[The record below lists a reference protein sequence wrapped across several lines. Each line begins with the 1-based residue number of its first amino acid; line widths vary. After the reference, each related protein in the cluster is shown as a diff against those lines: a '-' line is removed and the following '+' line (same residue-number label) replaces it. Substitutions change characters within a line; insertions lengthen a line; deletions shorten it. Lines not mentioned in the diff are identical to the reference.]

1 MTKQVCHFL
10 SMRPRTVISMHI
22 KIEVRRLC
30 SASDNVHISEE
41 VVQRQCED
49 GPWAPTLY
57 NTCKNALLRV
67 ISHIRANYIDGTSE
81 VAIRTANNVVC
92 DGISFH
98 RVQNS

>member
-1 MTKQVCHFL
+1 
-10 SMRPRTVISMHI
+10 MRPRTVISMRI

-30 SASDNVHISEE
+30 SASDNVHISTE

-49 GPWAPTLY
+49 KPWAPTLY

-67 ISHIRANYIDGTSE
+67 ISHIRANYIDGMSE